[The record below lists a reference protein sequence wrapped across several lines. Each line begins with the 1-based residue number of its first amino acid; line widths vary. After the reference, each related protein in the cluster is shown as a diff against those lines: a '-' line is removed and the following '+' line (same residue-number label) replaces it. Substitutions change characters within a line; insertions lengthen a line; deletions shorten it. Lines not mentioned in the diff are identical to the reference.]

1 MDKVAAKQHIEE
13 LRGKLDHYNYLYYV
27 KAMPEVSDYDFDLLL
42 KELEAL
48 EKEFPEFD
56 DPNSP
61 TRRVG
66 SDITSEFQQ
75 VVHKYPMLS
84 LGNTYNEG
92 ELRDFD
98 NRIRKETNLQPEYV
112 CELKFD
118 GVSISLTYEN
128 GLLKHAVTRGDGD
141 QGDDVTANVK
151 TIRSIP
157 LKLRGEGWPAE
168 FEIRGEIVMP
178 YEAFNKL
185 NAERAANGEEPM
197 ANPRNTTSGT
207 IKMQD
212 SSVVAK
218 RGLDAYFYFVP
229 SQIRLTE
236 SHSHNLEL
244 AASWGFKTSEHTRV
258 CENMDEV
265 LRFIHHWDNERHNLP
280 MATDGVVIKVNSI
293 AVQNDLGTTA
303 KSPRWAVA
311 YKFKAEQAE
320 TKLLSV
326 SYQVGRTG
334 AITPVANLEPVQLSG
349 TTVKRA
355 SLHNADIIAGLDLHI
370 NDMVK
375 VEKGG
380 EIIPKI
386 VGVNEAERHPMS
398 ERVMYIDT
406 CPECGTPLV
415 RDEGEAKHF
424 CPNENGC
431 PPQIKGKISHF
442 ISRKAMNIDGMGEE
456 MVELFYSKGLIKDVA
471 DLYTIKER
479 GNEFLG
485 LETIKFIN
493 KEGIESTNE
502 IPLERL
508 IFSLNGTS
516 SLKISELISK
526 RLLTFSF
533 NLEKTI
539 NHLKFEDK
547 LKEKEIEVLTS
558 PKNILI
564 IKTFNEKTS
573 ALISFED
580 LLKSISSQIHLTYI
594 EIEKLISHYRYFY
607 FLFKAQVNEIE
618 ELEGFDFIKANDL
631 FSILHSKEYKFER
644 LNHLSLVSIQEL
656 TYNKIVAS
664 LENSKKEP
672 FEKLLFALGIRYV
685 GETVAKKI
693 AKSFKTIDK
702 LEITTKEELVS
713 VNDIGDSIA
722 SSVVNYFSDI
732 KNQKLIERLKK
743 YGLNFKLSEEEQV
756 NLSDKLAG
764 MTFVVTGNFGSSIRR
779 KELKKIIEENGG
791 KTTESISNKTNYLL
805 TGKEAGP
812 EKLKKADSLGVQII
826 DENFFINTLL
836 NN

>member
-48 EKEFPEFD
+48 EKEHPEFD

-61 TRRVG
+61 THRVG

-75 VVHKYPMLS
+75 VVHKYSMLS

-244 AASWGFKTSEHTRV
+244 AASWGFKTSEHTRI

-334 AITPVANLEPVQLSG
+334 AITPVANLDPVQLSG

-456 MVELFYSKGLIKDVA
+456 TVELFFSKGMISNVA
-471 DLYTIKER
+471 DLYK
-479 GNEFLG
+479 L
-485 LETIKFIN
+485 K
-493 KEGIESTNE
+493 IED
-502 IPLERL
+502 IAALERL
-508 IFSLNGTS
+508 GDKSAQRIIDGL
-516 SLKISELISK
+516 EASK
-526 RLLTFSF
+526 SVP
-533 NLEKTI
+533 
-539 NHLKFEDK
+539 FER
-547 LKEKEIEVLTS
+547 V
-558 PKNILI
+558 
-564 IKTFNEKTS
+564 
-573 ALISFED
+573 
-580 LLKSISSQIHLTYI
+580 
-594 EIEKLISHYRYFY
+594 
-607 FLFKAQVNEIE
+607 
-618 ELEGFDFIKANDL
+618 L
-631 FSILHSKEYKFER
+631 FS
-644 LNHLSLVSIQEL
+644 
-656 TYNKIVAS
+656 
-664 LENSKKEP
+664 
-672 FEKLLFALGIRYV
+672 LGIRFI
-685 GETVAKKI
+685 GETVAKI
-693 AKSFKTIDK
+693 LAKSFKNIDD
-702 LEITTKEELVS
+702 LMAASLDQLTNTNE
-713 VNDIGDSIA
+713 IGDRIA
-722 SSVVNYFSDI
+722 QSLIDWFAVSQNREMVDQLRQAGLQFELSD
-732 KNQKLIERLKK
+732 
-743 YGLNFKLSEEEQV
+743 EQ
-756 NLSDKLAG
+756 LAGTTDKLAG
-764 MTFVVTGNFGSSIRR
+764 LSIIISGTFQKHSRE
-779 KELKKIIEENGG
+779 ELKEMIEKHGG
-791 KTTESISNKTNYLL
+791 KNVGSISKNTSYML
-805 TGKEAGP
+805 AGDNMGP
-812 EKLKKADSLGVQII
+812 SKLEKVQKLGIPII
-826 DENFFINTLL
+826 SEDEFLAMIGVE
-836 NN
+836 

>member
-27 KAMPEVSDYDFDLLL
+27 KAMPEVSDYDFDQLL

-48 EKEFPEFD
+48 EKEHPEFN

-61 TRRVG
+61 THRVG

-244 AASWGFKTSEHTRV
+244 AASWGFKTSEHTRI

-334 AITPVANLEPVQLSG
+334 AITPVANLDPVQLSG

-456 MVELFYSKGLIKDVA
+456 TVELFFSKGMISNVA
-471 DLYTIKER
+471 DLYK
-479 GNEFLG
+479 L
-485 LETIKFIN
+485 K
-493 KEGIESTNE
+493 IED
-502 IPLERL
+502 IAALERL
-508 IFSLNGTS
+508 GDKSAQRIIDGL
-516 SLKISELISK
+516 EASK
-526 RLLTFSF
+526 SVP
-533 NLEKTI
+533 
-539 NHLKFEDK
+539 FER
-547 LKEKEIEVLTS
+547 V
-558 PKNILI
+558 
-564 IKTFNEKTS
+564 
-573 ALISFED
+573 
-580 LLKSISSQIHLTYI
+580 
-594 EIEKLISHYRYFY
+594 
-607 FLFKAQVNEIE
+607 
-618 ELEGFDFIKANDL
+618 L
-631 FSILHSKEYKFER
+631 FS
-644 LNHLSLVSIQEL
+644 
-656 TYNKIVAS
+656 
-664 LENSKKEP
+664 
-672 FEKLLFALGIRYV
+672 LGIRFI
-685 GETVAKKI
+685 GETVAKI
-693 AKSFKTIDK
+693 LAKSFKNIDD
-702 LEITTKEELVS
+702 LMAASLDQLTNTNE
-713 VNDIGDSIA
+713 IGDRIA
-722 SSVVNYFSDI
+722 QSLIDWFAVSQNREMVDQLRQAGLQFELSD
-732 KNQKLIERLKK
+732 
-743 YGLNFKLSEEEQV
+743 EQ
-756 NLSDKLAG
+756 LAGTTDKLAG
-764 MTFVVTGNFGSSIRR
+764 LSIIISGTFQKHSRE
-779 KELKKIIEENGG
+779 ELKEMIEKHGG
-791 KTTESISNKTNYLL
+791 KNVGSISKNTSYML
-805 TGKEAGP
+805 AGDNMGP
-812 EKLKKADSLGVQII
+812 SKLEKVQKLGIPII
-826 DENFFINTLL
+826 SEDEFLAMIGVE
-836 NN
+836 

>member
-48 EKEFPEFD
+48 EKEHPEFD

-61 TRRVG
+61 THRVG

-98 NRIRKETNLQPEYV
+98 NRIRKETNLLPEYV

-185 NAERAANGEEPM
+185 NAERVANGEEPM

-236 SHSHNLEL
+236 SHSKNLEL

-334 AITPVANLEPVQLSG
+334 AITPVANLDPVQLSG

-456 MVELFYSKGLIKDVA
+456 TVELFFSKGMIANVA
-471 DLYTIKER
+471 DLYK
-479 GNEFLG
+479 L
-485 LETIKFIN
+485 K
-493 KEGIESTNE
+493 IED
-502 IPLERL
+502 IAALERL
-508 IFSLNGTS
+508 GDKSAQRIIDGL
-516 SLKISELISK
+516 EASK
-526 RLLTFSF
+526 SVP
-533 NLEKTI
+533 
-539 NHLKFEDK
+539 FER
-547 LKEKEIEVLTS
+547 V
-558 PKNILI
+558 
-564 IKTFNEKTS
+564 
-573 ALISFED
+573 
-580 LLKSISSQIHLTYI
+580 
-594 EIEKLISHYRYFY
+594 
-607 FLFKAQVNEIE
+607 
-618 ELEGFDFIKANDL
+618 L
-631 FSILHSKEYKFER
+631 FS
-644 LNHLSLVSIQEL
+644 
-656 TYNKIVAS
+656 
-664 LENSKKEP
+664 
-672 FEKLLFALGIRYV
+672 LGIRFI
-685 GETVAKKI
+685 GETVAKI
-693 AKSFKTIDK
+693 LAKSFKNIDD
-702 LEITTKEELVS
+702 LMAASLDQLTNTNE
-713 VNDIGDSIA
+713 IGDRIA
-722 SSVVNYFSDI
+722 QSLIDWFAVPQNREMVDQLRQVGLQFELSD
-732 KNQKLIERLKK
+732 
-743 YGLNFKLSEEEQV
+743 EQ
-756 NLSDKLAG
+756 LAGTTDKLAG
-764 MTFVVTGNFGSSIRR
+764 LSIIISGTFQKHSRE
-779 KELKKIIEENGG
+779 ELKEMIEKHGG
-791 KTTESISNKTNYLL
+791 KNVGSISKNTSYML
-805 TGKEAGP
+805 AGDNMGP
-812 EKLKKADSLGVQII
+812 SKLEKVQKLGIPII
-826 DENFFINTLL
+826 SEDEFLAMIGVE
-836 NN
+836 

>member
-27 KAMPEVSDYDFDLLL
+27 KAMPEVSDYDFDQLL

-48 EKEFPEFD
+48 EKEHPEFD

-265 LRFIHHWDNERHNLP
+265 LQFIHHWDNERHNLP

-334 AITPVANLEPVQLSG
+334 AITPVANLDPVQLSG

-456 MVELFYSKGLIKDVA
+456 TVELFFSKGMIANVA
-471 DLYTIKER
+471 DLYK
-479 GNEFLG
+479 L
-485 LETIKFIN
+485 K
-493 KEGIESTNE
+493 IED
-502 IPLERL
+502 IAALERL
-508 IFSLNGTS
+508 GDKSAQRIVDGL
-516 SLKISELISK
+516 EASK
-526 RLLTFSF
+526 SVP
-533 NLEKTI
+533 
-539 NHLKFEDK
+539 FER
-547 LKEKEIEVLTS
+547 V
-558 PKNILI
+558 
-564 IKTFNEKTS
+564 
-573 ALISFED
+573 
-580 LLKSISSQIHLTYI
+580 
-594 EIEKLISHYRYFY
+594 
-607 FLFKAQVNEIE
+607 
-618 ELEGFDFIKANDL
+618 L
-631 FSILHSKEYKFER
+631 FS
-644 LNHLSLVSIQEL
+644 
-656 TYNKIVAS
+656 
-664 LENSKKEP
+664 
-672 FEKLLFALGIRYV
+672 LGIRFI
-685 GETVAKKI
+685 GETVAKI
-693 AKSFKTIDK
+693 LAKSFKNIDD
-702 LEITTKEELVS
+702 LMAASLDQLTNTNE
-713 VNDIGDSIA
+713 IGDRIA
-722 SSVVNYFSDI
+722 QSLIDWFAVPQNREMVDQLRQVGLQFELSD
-732 KNQKLIERLKK
+732 
-743 YGLNFKLSEEEQV
+743 EQ
-756 NLSDKLAG
+756 LAGTTDKLAG
-764 MTFVVTGNFGSSIRR
+764 LSIIISGTFQKHSRE
-779 KELKKIIEENGG
+779 ELKEMIEKHGG
-791 KTTESISNKTNYLL
+791 KNVGSISKNTSYML
-805 TGKEAGP
+805 AGDNMGP
-812 EKLKKADSLGVQII
+812 SKLEKVQKLGIPII
-826 DENFFINTLL
+826 SEDEFLVMIGVE
-836 NN
+836 

>member
-61 TRRVG
+61 THRVG

-185 NAERAANGEEPM
+185 NAERVANGEEPM

-334 AITPVANLEPVQLSG
+334 AITPVANLDPVQLSG

-456 MVELFYSKGLIKDVA
+456 TVELFFSKGMIANVA
-471 DLYTIKER
+471 DLYK
-479 GNEFLG
+479 L
-485 LETIKFIN
+485 K
-493 KEGIESTNE
+493 IED
-502 IPLERL
+502 IAALERL
-508 IFSLNGTS
+508 GDKSAQRIIDGL
-516 SLKISELISK
+516 EASK
-526 RLLTFSF
+526 SVP
-533 NLEKTI
+533 
-539 NHLKFEDK
+539 FER
-547 LKEKEIEVLTS
+547 V
-558 PKNILI
+558 
-564 IKTFNEKTS
+564 
-573 ALISFED
+573 
-580 LLKSISSQIHLTYI
+580 
-594 EIEKLISHYRYFY
+594 
-607 FLFKAQVNEIE
+607 
-618 ELEGFDFIKANDL
+618 L
-631 FSILHSKEYKFER
+631 FS
-644 LNHLSLVSIQEL
+644 
-656 TYNKIVAS
+656 
-664 LENSKKEP
+664 
-672 FEKLLFALGIRYV
+672 LGIRFI
-685 GETVAKKI
+685 GETVAKI
-693 AKSFKTIDK
+693 LAKSFKNIDD
-702 LEITTKEELVS
+702 LMAASLDQLTNTNE
-713 VNDIGDSIA
+713 IGDRIA
-722 SSVVNYFSDI
+722 QSLIDWFAVPQNREMVDQLRQVGLQFELSD
-732 KNQKLIERLKK
+732 
-743 YGLNFKLSEEEQV
+743 EQ
-756 NLSDKLAG
+756 LAGTTDKLAG
-764 MTFVVTGNFGSSIRR
+764 LSIIISGTFQKHSRE
-779 KELKKIIEENGG
+779 ELKEMIEKHGG
-791 KTTESISNKTNYLL
+791 KNVGSISKNTSYML
-805 TGKEAGP
+805 AGDNMGP
-812 EKLKKADSLGVQII
+812 SKLEKVQKLGIPII
-826 DENFFINTLL
+826 SEDEFLAMIGVE
-836 NN
+836 

>member
-27 KAMPEVSDYDFDLLL
+27 KAMPEVSDYDFDQLL

-48 EKEFPEFD
+48 EKEHPEFD

-334 AITPVANLEPVQLSG
+334 AITPVANLDPVQLSG

-456 MVELFYSKGLIKDVA
+456 TVELFFSKGMIANVA
-471 DLYTIKER
+471 DLYK
-479 GNEFLG
+479 L
-485 LETIKFIN
+485 K
-493 KEGIESTNE
+493 IED
-502 IPLERL
+502 IAALERL
-508 IFSLNGTS
+508 GDKSAQRIIDGL
-516 SLKISELISK
+516 EASK
-526 RLLTFSF
+526 SVP
-533 NLEKTI
+533 
-539 NHLKFEDK
+539 FER
-547 LKEKEIEVLTS
+547 V
-558 PKNILI
+558 
-564 IKTFNEKTS
+564 
-573 ALISFED
+573 
-580 LLKSISSQIHLTYI
+580 
-594 EIEKLISHYRYFY
+594 
-607 FLFKAQVNEIE
+607 
-618 ELEGFDFIKANDL
+618 L
-631 FSILHSKEYKFER
+631 FS
-644 LNHLSLVSIQEL
+644 
-656 TYNKIVAS
+656 
-664 LENSKKEP
+664 
-672 FEKLLFALGIRYV
+672 LGIRFI
-685 GETVAKKI
+685 GETVAKI
-693 AKSFKTIDK
+693 LAKSFKNIDD
-702 LEITTKEELVS
+702 LMAASLDQLTNTNE
-713 VNDIGDSIA
+713 IGDRIA
-722 SSVVNYFSDI
+722 QSLIDWFAVPQNREMVDQLRQVGLQFELSD
-732 KNQKLIERLKK
+732 
-743 YGLNFKLSEEEQV
+743 EQ
-756 NLSDKLAG
+756 LAGTTDKLAG
-764 MTFVVTGNFGSSIRR
+764 LSIIISGTFQKHSRE
-779 KELKKIIEENGG
+779 ELKEMIEKHGG
-791 KTTESISNKTNYLL
+791 KNVGSISKNTSYML
-805 TGKEAGP
+805 AGDNMGP
-812 EKLKKADSLGVQII
+812 SKLEKVQKLGIPII
-826 DENFFINTLL
+826 SEDEFLVMIGVE
-836 NN
+836 

>member
-27 KAMPEVSDYDFDLLL
+27 KAMPEVSDYDFDQLL

-334 AITPVANLEPVQLSG
+334 AITPVANLDPVQLSG

-406 CPECGTPLV
+406 CPECGTLLV

-456 MVELFYSKGLIKDVA
+456 TVELFFAKGMIANVA
-471 DLYTIKER
+471 DLYK
-479 GNEFLG
+479 L
-485 LETIKFIN
+485 K
-493 KEGIESTNE
+493 IED
-502 IPLERL
+502 IAALERL
-508 IFSLNGTS
+508 GDKSAQRIIDGL
-516 SLKISELISK
+516 EASK
-526 RLLTFSF
+526 SVP
-533 NLEKTI
+533 
-539 NHLKFEDK
+539 FER
-547 LKEKEIEVLTS
+547 V
-558 PKNILI
+558 
-564 IKTFNEKTS
+564 
-573 ALISFED
+573 
-580 LLKSISSQIHLTYI
+580 
-594 EIEKLISHYRYFY
+594 
-607 FLFKAQVNEIE
+607 
-618 ELEGFDFIKANDL
+618 L
-631 FSILHSKEYKFER
+631 FS
-644 LNHLSLVSIQEL
+644 
-656 TYNKIVAS
+656 
-664 LENSKKEP
+664 
-672 FEKLLFALGIRYV
+672 LGIRFI
-685 GETVAKKI
+685 GETVAKI
-693 AKSFKTIDK
+693 LAKSFKNIDD
-702 LEITTKEELVS
+702 LMAASLDQLTNTNE
-713 VNDIGDSIA
+713 IGDRIA
-722 SSVVNYFSDI
+722 QS
-732 KNQKLIERLKK
+732 LIDWFAVPQNREMVDQLRQV
-743 YGLNFKLSEEEQV
+743 GLQFELSNEQ
-756 NLSDKLAG
+756 LAGTTDKLAG
-764 MTFVVTGNFGSSIRR
+764 LSIIISGTFQKHSRE
-779 KELKKIIEENGG
+779 ELKEMIEKHGG
-791 KTTESISNKTNYLL
+791 KNVGSISKNTSYML
-805 TGKEAGP
+805 AGDNMGP
-812 EKLKKADSLGVQII
+812 SKLEKVQKLGIPII
-826 DENFFINTLL
+826 SEDEFLAMIGVE
-836 NN
+836 